1 MPPTTSLD
9 RRTFLRAGTAAGAT
23 VLLPEWLGGEAPLP
37 PPERLLGAPVRIRGR
52 VRAGGRGPSGYRIP
66 LNPTGTARMYLPIVP
81 DARGEMSAVFD
92 LERMEASDEYHVA
105 LGLADIQT
113 QDAMEM
119 GFFHEQ
125 SVPDVQRTLR
135 SLGNPHA
142 FGLACG
148 DIMFDDLTLYPE
160 YERGVARM
168 GIPFFQ
174 VAGNHDLDFSS
185 RTTEGAIRTFEGHF
199 GPGHF
204 SFDRGAAHYVVL
216 NNVFWHGAGYLG
228 YLTETQLRWLAN
240 DLAFVEAG
248 RPVIVALHIPVLGGR
263 HGRIGQRNPAVGI
276 STTNRQELYRLLEPY
291 QAHILT
297 GHTHEN
303 EHVFHE
309 GTHEHVQA
317 AVCGAWWSGPICAD
331 GTPNGYSV
339 YEIRGEEVTWR
350 YKCTGYDFDHQMRV
364 YPHGSDPNAPDEIV
378 ANVWDWDPEWRVVW
392 YEDGERRG
400 SMARRVGTD
409 PLSEELHRGDDKP
422 PRRRWVDPYPIEHL
436 FYAPA
441 SRNAREI
448 RVEATDRFGRVY
460 SEVLERRT
468 D

>member
-1 MPPTTSLD
+1 
-9 RRTFLRAGTAAGAT
+9 
-23 VLLPEWLGGEAPLP
+23 
-37 PPERLLGAPVRIRGR
+37 
-52 VRAGGRGPSGYRIP
+52 
-66 LNPTGTARMYLPIVP
+66 
-81 DARGEMSAVFD
+81 
-92 LERMEASDEYHVA
+92 
-105 LGLADIQT
+105 
-113 QDAMEM
+113 
-119 GFFHEQ
+119 
-125 SVPDVQRTLR
+125 
-135 SLGNPHA
+135 
-142 FGLACG
+142 
-148 DIMFDDLTLYPE
+148 MFDDLTLYPE

-276 STTNRQELYRLLEPY
+276 STTNRQELYRLLKPY

-441 SRNAREI
+441 SRNARESGWRPPTASEGSTPRSWNGGPTEGRHPGRSGRRRRVGQGDLYLLPAPCSI
-448 RVEATDRFGRVY
+448 RARGSSSSGTICQFSRKTSSILRVPRAWI
-460 SEVLERRT
+460 SRT
-468 D
+468 MRVRMSSSPA